1 MDFGLPTSDNKENM
15 KLALNTLVYEVGNKG
30 PEESLRSA
38 VKYDFRYIEYA
49 GIRKGNP
56 QTMTAEQK
64 REAIRIVKDNDIH
77 STQMLL
83 VATKDTAH
91 PDKKKRDAVFEYM
104 KTCAEFQMELGGRQL
119 LVCWGGGLYELGVT
133 PEQSWLYMLE
143 NVGRFADWCLDK
155 DLLVGIELDPHVY
168 FICNNTYKLA
178 KAVEDIGLPNVYPNI
193 DVGHLVITREGPEQL
208 EKLKDRLVHVHLSE
222 TESFAHTN
230 SILGTGAVPFRQYVD
245 KCIEL
250 GIEENCA
257 KLGEPCVAGIEMG
270 SEASGGFVEN
280 PDYWVEE
287 SLKFL
292 EKELPHV
299 TR

>member
-1 MDFGLPTSDNKENM
+1 M
-15 KLALNTLVYEVGNKG
+15 KLALNTLVYEVGDKG
-30 PEESLRSA
+30 PEESLRAA
-38 VKYDFRYIEYA
+38 VKFGFKYIEYA

-56 QTMTAEQK
+56 LTMSRKQ
-64 REAIRIVKDNDIH
+64 RDEAVKIVKDNGIH
-77 STQMLL
+77 PTQMLM

-91 PDKKKRDAVFEYM
+91 PDPEKRDAVFDYM
-104 KTCAEFQMELGGRQL
+104 KSCADFQMELGGRQM
-119 LVCWGGGLYELGVT
+119 LVCWGGGLYELGIT

-143 NVGRFADWCLDK
+143 NVGRFADWGLDRN
-155 DLLVGIELDPHVY
+155 LLVGIELDPHVY

-178 KAVEDIGLPNVYPNI
+178 KAIEDIGLPNVYPNV

-208 EKLKDRLVHVHLSE
+208 EKLKSRMLHVHLSE

-230 SILGTGAVPFRQYVD
+230 SILGTGAVPFRQYID
-245 KCIEL
+245 KCLEL

-270 SEASGGFVEN
+270 SEASGVFVED

-292 EKELPHV
+292 AKELPHI

>member
-1 MDFGLPTSDNKENM
+1 M

-38 VKYDFRYIEYA
+38 AKYGFKYIEYA

-56 QTMTAEQK
+56 QTMTAAQK

-91 PDKKKRDAVFEYM
+91 PDKKKRDAVFDYM

-155 DLLVGIELDPHVY
+155 NLLVGIELDPHVY
-168 FICNNTYKLA
+168 FICNNTCKLA

-193 DVGHLVITREGPEQL
+193 DVGHLVITREEPEQL
-208 EKLKDRLVHVHLSE
+208 EKLKSRMIHVHLSE

-280 PDYWVEE
+280 PDFWVEE

>member
-1 MDFGLPTSDNKENM
+1 M
-15 KLALNTLVYEVGNKG
+15 KLALNTLVYEVGDKG
-30 PEESLRSA
+30 PDESLRAA
-38 VKYDFRYIEYA
+38 VKYGFKYIEYA

-56 QTMTAEQK
+56 LTMTAGQRK
-64 REAIRIVKDNDIH
+64 EAVQIVKDNGIH
-77 STQMLL
+77 STQMLM

-91 PDKKKRDAVFEYM
+91 PDPRKRDQVFDYM
-104 KTCAEFQMELGGRQL
+104 KACAEYQKELGGRQL
-119 LVCWGGGLYELGVT
+119 LVCWGGGLYELGTT
-133 PEQSWLYMLE
+133 PEQSWMYMLE
-143 NVGRFADWCLDK
+143 NVGRIAEYCKNEDMH
-155 DLLVGIELDPHVY
+155 VGIELDPHVY

-178 KAVEDIGLPNVYPNI
+178 KAVEDIGMPNVYPNI

-208 EKLKDRLVHVHLSE
+208 EKLKSRMIHVHLSE

-230 SILGTGAVPFRQYVD
+230 SILGTGAVPFRTYVD
-245 KCIEL
+245 KCLEL

-270 SEASGGFVEN
+270 SEASGAFVKD
-280 PDYWVEE
+280 PDFWVEE

>member
-1 MDFGLPTSDNKENM
+1 MANAQKKE
-15 KLALNTLVYEVGNKG
+15 
-30 PEESLRSA
+30 A
-38 VKYDFRYIEYA
+38 V
-49 GIRKGNP
+49 
-56 QTMTAEQK
+56 
-64 REAIRIVKDNDIH
+64 RIVKDNGIH

-91 PDKKKRDAVFEYM
+91 PDKKKRDAVFDYM
-104 KTCAEFQMELGGRQL
+104 KTCADFQMELGGRQL
-119 LVCWGGGLYELGVT
+119 LVCWGGGLYELGTT

-155 DLLVGIELDPHVY
+155 DLLVGTELDPHVY

-193 DVGHLVITREGPEQL
+193 DVGHLVITREEPEQL
-208 EKLKDRLVHVHLSE
+208 EKLKSRMLHVHLSE

-245 KCIEL
+245 KCLEL

>member
-1 MDFGLPTSDNKENM
+1 M

-30 PEESLRSA
+30 PGESIRSA
-38 VKYDFRYIEYA
+38 VKYGFRYIEYA

-56 QTMTAEQK
+56 QTMSAEQK
-64 REAIRIVKDNDIH
+64 REAVRIVKDNDIH

-91 PDKKKRDAVFEYM
+91 PDKRKRDAVFDYM
-104 KTCAEFQMELGGRQL
+104 KTCADFQMEMGGRQL
-119 LVCWGGGLYELGVT
+119 LVCWGGGLYELGT
-133 PEQSWLYMLE
+133 SPEQSWLYMVE
-143 NVGRFADWCLDK
+143 NVGRFAEWCLDK
-155 DLLVGIELDPHVY
+155 NLLVGLELDPHVY

-178 KAVEDIGLPNVYPNI
+178 KAIEDIGLPNMYPNI
-193 DVGHLVITREGPEQL
+193 DVGHLVITREEPEQL
-208 EKLKDRLVHVHLSE
+208 EKLKSRMIHVHLSE

-245 KCIEL
+245 KCLEL
-250 GIEENCA
+250 GIEDNCA

-287 SLKFL
+287 SLRFL